1 MCCSTVLPFSFE
13 APKYYTGSINYIY
26 FSARAVTWRN
36 LFLSILK
43 IKKRKEQKQK
53 NPNCV
58 SFIPS
63 CIDEYVGYLQLLTS
77 VKNVFVGGTHGK
89 PLGSVYDFACVGMH
103 FPYCSTNLHINKQC
117 TAVNNSNNL
126 MLAILGLGDYALVV
140 SCAFP

>member
-1 MCCSTVLPFSFE
+1 MEKF
-13 APKYYTGSINYIY
+13 
-26 FSARAVTWRN
+26 
-36 LFLSILK
+36 ILEYSQN
-43 IKKRKEQKQK
+43 KKRNEQTNKK

-77 VKNVFVGGTHGK
+77 VKNVFAGGTHGK

-103 FPYCSTNLHINKQC
+103 FPYCCITLHINKQC

-126 MLAILGLGDYALVV
+126 MLAILGLG
-140 SCAFP
+140 